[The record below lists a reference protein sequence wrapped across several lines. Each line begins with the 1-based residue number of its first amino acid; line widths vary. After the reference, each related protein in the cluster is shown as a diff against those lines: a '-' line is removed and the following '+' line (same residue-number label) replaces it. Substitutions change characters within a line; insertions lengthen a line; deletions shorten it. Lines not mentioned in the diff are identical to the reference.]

1 VKAAPPRLVC
11 GFENDADLDRV
22 DITGE
27 KSFVEDPAQVM
38 EGKAALKLS
47 VKGGKGSII
56 VELMG
61 DRLKGWETFEAVSFD
76 VFNLTKSRLPI
87 GVRFD
92 DAESVDFQTRCTLED
107 LTLRPGANTLRV
119 KLADLVRQNGD
130 AFDVSTLKRLVIFIW
145 QPKEDTEVVID
156 NLRLTG
162 GSVVT
167 AQGKSKGKAARLVTG
182 FEDADEIK
190 RMEFEGSTASLTNQP
205 ERVTQGKAALAVTF
219 SKTSPWPGFR
229 IVDAPLLSGW
239 AGYDQLT
246 MDVFN
251 LTDRKFGITFRF
263 DDARTDRYEM
273 RAHAEAI
280 LQPGK
285 NSVVILLKALRRE
298 NGEPF
303 DLSTLKAVIPHLGKS
318 DEDVHLV
325 FDNWTLR
332 TDEGATVDVENAHL
346 FDFGGEA
353 TVTFSGFVKVTD
365 KTRFTAAKGY
375 GFVNTQ
381 GLSGSGRGMP
391 DDLAGDHVAGR
402 DLHFRVKVPDGEYR
416 ITCIVGNA
424 SAGYAVNVASGDSR
438 VSFRKQAP
446 AFWSADGAWRGID
459 DDYYPDKDMW
469 TAYIEP
475 DYPMHTGTVT
485 VADGQVEL
493 TGSAQ
498 LAALVVYPVAQ
509 EAKMKPLLDEMLK
522 RRREQFAREYCTVE
536 VPKSKVPEPTPTAA
550 QQAAGLIVFYP
561 HRMTAI
567 YPTVVPTADTMKT
580 KLQMSAARA
589 QREQDC
595 FAVYPLRPFAQ
606 CTFLATDL
614 TGPAGAV
621 IGASRVDVRLTRYM
635 ERKVSDATFSPK
647 PTQLV
652 RRSTKLYPKFTR
664 QYWVIV
670 DVPADA
676 KAGVYRGEV
685 RLEGNPLVK
694 VPVELEVY
702 PFELPA
708 KSRCTF
714 AFYYSNPFGESRMR
728 EAGKTLEQMLE
739 PEIVDMTRHGL
750 NAMQVPLPAMRGV
763 ANERIRLDWSELE
776 VYVKLMKKHRMC
788 ADNPVMWYSLSFG
801 RFLMRQA
808 GPEYSPGF
816 NTILKNTIAE
826 ADAWWKERGFEML
839 WWVVDEPREQAINP
853 WNRNLDGT
861 LKYLRLYREV
871 PGVKTSVTPMGDES
885 HGTDYTPMIPLQDII
900 QTHPWD
906 RSAKTIAEAQKPGP
920 PLLWL
925 YNAGTDRLSYGMYVW
940 KLRAL
945 GRWQWHY
952 QWADTSWLPFEGD
965 HWAAVYPSPEGP
977 VPTLAY
983 ELVAMGIVDYK
994 YIELL
999 ENTMTEAKRKGIP
1012 TTSAEKLLREIETE
1026 IPQWPVSGLAD
1037 GTDVGAAYEGN
1048 VNVRLD
1054 VWRDKL
1060 AREIIRLNTLLGRR

>member
-1 VKAAPPRLVC
+1 FMGDHAVVTDGKGITQGGGALRISVVEAQDARGIEMTGERLQGWEKYRWIAVDVYNSGDQDSPVAMRFDDAQSRNYQTRCTTEDKVLRPGANTLRVPLEALKRQNGDAFDVSTLKCVLIYVWQPTHAFDMVIDNLRLEEPLAPGAVVKAAPPRLLC

-87 GVRFD
+87 AVRFD

-130 AFDVSTLKRLVIFIW
+130 AFDLSTLKRMVIFIW

-167 AQGKSKGKAARLVTG
+167 AQGRSKGRAPRLVTG

-402 DLHFRVKVPDGEYR
+402 DLHFRVKVPDGEYKVA
-416 ITCIVGNA
+416 CIVGNA
-424 SAGYAVNVASGDSR
+424 SAGYTVNVASGDSR

-446 AFWSADGAWRGID
+446 AFWSAEGAWRGID

-536 VPKSKVPEPTPTAA
+536 VPKSKVPEPTPT
-550 QQAAGLIVFYP
+550 
-561 HRMTAI
+561 
-567 YPTVVPTADTMKT
+567 
-580 KLQMSAARA
+580 
-589 QREQDC
+589 
-595 FAVYPLRPFAQ
+595 
-606 CTFLATDL
+606 
-614 TGPAGAV
+614 
-621 IGASRVDVRLTRYM
+621 
-635 ERKVSDATFSPK
+635 
-647 PTQLV
+647 
-652 RRSTKLYPKFTR
+652 
-664 QYWVIV
+664 
-670 DVPADA
+670 
-676 KAGVYRGEV
+676 
-685 RLEGNPLVK
+685 
-694 VPVELEVY
+694 
-702 PFELPA
+702 
-708 KSRCTF
+708 
-714 AFYYSNPFGESRMR
+714 
-728 EAGKTLEQMLE
+728 
-739 PEIVDMTRHGL
+739 
-750 NAMQVPLPAMRGV
+750 
-763 ANERIRLDWSELE
+763 
-776 VYVKLMKKHRMC
+776 
-788 ADNPVMWYSLSFG
+788 
-801 RFLMRQA
+801 
-808 GPEYSPGF
+808 
-816 NTILKNTIAE
+816 
-826 ADAWWKERGFEML
+826 
-839 WWVVDEPREQAINP
+839 
-853 WNRNLDGT
+853 
-861 LKYLRLYREV
+861 
-871 PGVKTSVTPMGDES
+871 
-885 HGTDYTPMIPLQDII
+885 
-900 QTHPWD
+900 
-906 RSAKTIAEAQKPGP
+906 
-920 PLLWL
+920 
-925 YNAGTDRLSYGMYVW
+925 
-940 KLRAL
+940 
-945 GRWQWHY
+945 
-952 QWADTSWLPFEGD
+952 
-965 HWAAVYPSPEGP
+965 
-977 VPTLAY
+977 
-983 ELVAMGIVDYK
+983 
-994 YIELL
+994 
-999 ENTMTEAKRKGIP
+999 
-1012 TTSAEKLLREIETE
+1012 
-1026 IPQWPVSGLAD
+1026 
-1037 GTDVGAAYEGN
+1037 
-1048 VNVRLD
+1048 
-1054 VWRDKL
+1054 
-1060 AREIIRLNTLLGRR
+1060 